1 MLPSFAASER
11 DQMKAGNDSLID
23 TLMNGMD
30 KNMDKVGC
38 CCWATASRPSAPPD
52 LRTPNLPPP

>member
-23 TLMNGMD
+23 LICTTMD
-30 KNMDKVGC
+30 KNMDKVGEV
-38 CCWATASRPSAPPD
+38 AADEAPSFLPPLRSSLTAS
-52 LRTPNLPPP
+52 